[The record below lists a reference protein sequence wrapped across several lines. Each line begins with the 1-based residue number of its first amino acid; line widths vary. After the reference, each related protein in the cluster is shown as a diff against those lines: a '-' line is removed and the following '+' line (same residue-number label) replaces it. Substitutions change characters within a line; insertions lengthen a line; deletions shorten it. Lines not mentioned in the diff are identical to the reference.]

1 MPSQESAAEATVYDI
16 SYWFL
21 VVQVFPLAT
30 KGTQVVE
37 ASREGESNMSQPL
50 TRGST
55 QKPSFLTVEELA
67 EMLRVEVRTVYSWVS
82 KGSVPF
88 RKAGRRTVFLLDEI
102 MEWTEE
108 QSLRR

>member
-1 MPSQESAAEATVYDI
+1 
-16 SYWFL
+16 
-21 VVQVFPLAT
+21 LAT
-30 KGTQVVE
+30 TGTQVVQ
-37 ASREGESNMSQPL
+37 ASRESESNMSQSL
-50 TRGST
+50 TRDSA

-67 EMLRVEVRTVYSWVS
+67 EMLRVEVRTVYSWVT

-108 QSLRR
+108 QSSRR

>member
-1 MPSQESAAEATVYDI
+1 MQ
-16 SYWFL
+16 
-21 VVQVFPLAT
+21 VVQSSD
-30 KGTQVVE
+30 KGE
-37 ASREGESNMSQPL
+37 LHMSQTL
-50 TRGST
+50 TRSST
-55 QKPSFLTVEELA
+55 ERPSFLTVEELA

-82 KGSVPF
+82 KGSIPF

>member
-1 MPSQESAAEATVYDI
+1 
-16 SYWFL
+16 
-21 VVQVFPLAT
+21 
-30 KGTQVVE
+30 
-37 ASREGESNMSQPL
+37 MSQPL

-82 KGSVPF
+82 KGTVPF